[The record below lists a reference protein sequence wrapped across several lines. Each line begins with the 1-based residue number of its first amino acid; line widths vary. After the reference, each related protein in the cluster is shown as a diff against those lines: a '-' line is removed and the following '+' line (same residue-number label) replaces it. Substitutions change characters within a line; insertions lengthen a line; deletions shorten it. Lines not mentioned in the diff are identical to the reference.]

1 MSAVA
6 QDPSAGGPPA
16 PAPTQSA
23 PTQEKMM
30 ALFAIRARN
39 DHDAMRIYAAVLAGV
54 MGLFMISH
62 LLSSLGR
69 KSGFGRLMVTAT
81 QPFASLKRV
90 LLSNVPGAPSL
101 GHATIFAAYLGLNVG
116 FVFVYTDDSVLPL
129 RLIVA
134 ARTGWLAVANICLTV
149 FLSLKNTPLGYLTG
163 WSYERLNSL
172 HRVTG
177 LTTFVLVVVH
187 AASYS
192 SFFLDQQNAARL
204 RFTDEIFGMVAGF
217 GLLMV
222 VTIALTLQCRRY
234 ELFYVLHV
242 FFFVVSLV
250 FICLHHPTAAERVII
265 AIGLAAGMWFLDRL
279 VRASRLVYHS
289 INNMATLTPLP
300 NGGTRVVLSKRLLG
314 GKSGEHAFLWIPGIR
329 WLETHPFTIVN
340 TDPLEFVI
348 AAQDGFTR
356 NLHQYALRNPG
367 ATLKAS
373 VEGPYGQI
381 PNPAKYDKVLL
392 FAGGSGASFAFGSAL
407 QLLRGCEAL
416 AKRDFTLIWVMRH
429 SAVLEWFSDH
439 LETIVHAQ
447 GFRVSIYV
455 TGKTEL
461 EKMSSGDRAILTAA
475 SDRSEEALT
484 LEASLE
490 STSPAGLSR
499 DHTHGLPVHY
509 GRPDV
514 SDIIARTVEG
524 IASDQNLLVMGCGP
538 AGLLREVRKSATSRM
553 DYKGPR
559 ISLHSEQFGW

>member
-6 QDPSAGGPPA
+6 QDPSAGGPPT

-23 PTQEKMM
+23 PTQEQMM
-30 ALFAIRARN
+30 ALFAIRVRN

-54 MGLFMISH
+54 MGLFIISH

-69 KSGFGRLMVTAT
+69 KSGFGRFMAIAT
-81 QPFASLKRV
+81 RPFVSLKRL
-90 LLSNVPGAPSL
+90 LLSKVLGAPSL
-101 GHATIFAAYLGLNVG
+101 GHAAVFLAYLGLNVG
-116 FVFVYTDDSVLPL
+116 FIFVFIDDSVLPL
-129 RLIVA
+129 RMIVA

-172 HRVTG
+172 HRVTV

-204 RFTDEIFGMVAGF
+204 RVNEEIYGIVAGF
-217 GLLMV
+217 TLLMV
-222 VTIALTLQCRRY
+222 VTVALTLQRRRY

-242 FFFVVSLV
+242 FFFVASLV
-250 FICLHHPTAAERVII
+250 FICLHHPTATERVVI
-265 AIGLAAGMWFLDRL
+265 AIGVAAGMWFLDRL
-279 VRASRLVYHS
+279 VRASRLAYHS
-289 INNMATLTPLP
+289 INNTATLTPLP

-314 GKSGEHAFLWIPGIR
+314 GRSGEHAFLWIPGIR
-329 WLETHPFTIVN
+329 WLETHPFTVVN
-340 TDPLEFVI
+340 TEPLEFVI

-356 NLHQYALRNPG
+356 DLHQYATKNPG
-367 ATLKAS
+367 AVLRAS

-381 PNPAKYDKVLL
+381 PNPAQYNKALL

-407 QLLRGCEAL
+407 QLLRDFEVS
-416 AKRDFTLIWVMRH
+416 AKRDVTLIWVLRH
-429 SAVLEWFSDH
+429 SGVLGWFSDH
-439 LETIVHAQ
+439 LETIAHAQ
-447 GFRVSIYV
+447 GFRISIYI
-455 TGKTEL
+455 TGQTEL
-461 EKMSSGDRAILTAA
+461 EKMSLGDRAVLTA

-490 STSPAGLSR
+490 GASSAGLSR
-499 DHTHGLPVHY
+499 YLTHGVPVHY

-514 SDIIARTVEG
+514 GDVIARTVEG
-524 IASDQNLLVMGCGP
+524 MASDQNLLIMGCGP

-553 DYKGPR
+553 GHRGPR
-559 ISLHSEQFGW
+559 VSLHSEQFGW